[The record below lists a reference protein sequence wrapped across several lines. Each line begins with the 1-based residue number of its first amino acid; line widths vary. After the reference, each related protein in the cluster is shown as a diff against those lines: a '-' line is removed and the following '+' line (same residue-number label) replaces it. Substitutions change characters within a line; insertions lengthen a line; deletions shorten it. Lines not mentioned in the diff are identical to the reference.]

1 MTITPDDVH
10 HVAKLARLNFNEE
23 EVARLARDLGD
34 ILQHASKIAELDLA
48 GVEPT
53 AHPIKL
59 KNVWRPDEVRPSLTP
74 EQALANAPAAEEN
87 KFRVP
92 RILEVEDSEE

>member
-1 MTITPDDVH
+1 MTITPDDVRI
-10 HVAKLARLNFNEE
+10 VAKLARLNFNEE

-34 ILQHASKIAELDLA
+34 ILQHASKIAELDLTD
-48 GVEPT
+48 VEPT